1 MSAGN
6 RGLSNNPS
14 RRKRVRD
21 DEDDDMLSSSPGKE
35 CYTCDRN

>member
-1 MSAGN
+1 
-6 RGLSNNPS
+6 
-14 RRKRVRD
+14 VRD